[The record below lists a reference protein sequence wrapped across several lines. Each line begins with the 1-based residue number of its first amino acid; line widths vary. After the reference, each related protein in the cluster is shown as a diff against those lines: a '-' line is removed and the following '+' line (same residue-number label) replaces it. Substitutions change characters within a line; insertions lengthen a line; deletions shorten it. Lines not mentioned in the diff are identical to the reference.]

1 MGYNGI
7 GMAKQI
13 HDILKN
19 NHMETE
25 VVAASFKNTQQVLE
39 LCAYGVGAVTV
50 VSDVIQG
57 FVKNREIMG
66 AVNDFVNDFEGLTG
80 KGKTMSTL

>member
-7 GMAKQI
+7 GVAKQI

-39 LCAYGVGAVTV
+39 LCAYRVGAVTV
-50 VSDVIQG
+50 ASDVIQG

>member
-1 MGYNGI
+1 
-7 GMAKQI
+7 
-13 HDILKN
+13 
-19 NHMETE
+19 METE

-50 VSDVIQG
+50 ASDVIQG
-57 FVKNREIMG
+57 FVKNQEIMG
-66 AVNDFVNDFEGLTG
+66 AVNDFVNDFINDFEGLTG

>member
-7 GMAKQI
+7 GVAKQI

-50 VSDVIQG
+50 ASDVHIPQELRIRSRG
-57 FVKNREIMG
+57 TERHSASN
-66 AVNDFVNDFEGLTG
+66 
-80 KGKTMSTL
+80 

>member
-1 MGYNGI
+1 
-7 GMAKQI
+7 
-13 HDILKN
+13 
-19 NHMETE
+19 METE

-50 VSDVIQG
+50 ASDVIQG

-66 AVNDFVNDFEGLTG
+66 AVNDFEGLTG
-80 KGKTMSTL
+80 KGKTMNTL